1 MSSSMADMRPLFGA
15 AASTFLQL
23 FSLETRDMDT
33 EQRLIEMETKIAF
46 LDNTIEELNEVI
58 TDQQRQIDLL
68 GNKMKS
74 VLAKLQAVLPA
85 ING

>member
-1 MSSSMADMRPLFGA
+1 MPH
-15 AASTFLQL
+15 ASTFLQL
-23 FSLETRDMDT
+23 FSLKTRDMDT

-58 TDQQRQIDLL
+58 TDQQRQIDVLE
-68 GNKMKS
+68 NKMKS

>member
-1 MSSSMADMRPLFGA
+1 MN
-15 AASTFLQL
+15 
-23 FSLETRDMDT
+23 T

-58 TDQQRQIDLL
+58 TDQQRQIDVLE
-68 GNKMKS
+68 NKMKS

>member
-1 MSSSMADMRPLFGA
+1 
-15 AASTFLQL
+15 
-23 FSLETRDMDT
+23 MDT

-58 TDQQRQIDLL
+58 PDQQRQIDLL

>member
-1 MSSSMADMRPLFGA
+1 MADMHLLFGA
-15 AASTFLQL
+15 VAYTFLQL
-23 FSLETRDMDT
+23 FSLKTRDMNT

-58 TDQQRQIDLL
+58 TDQQRQIDVLE
-68 GNKMKS
+68 NKMKS